1 MKVKNK
7 NSHKINTASPHGN
20 SHGSSSGKKKL
31 LWAIAAIPLL
41 LVALIVW
48 GLIEPYILDN
58 EEEEAIIPNL
68 PAAWE
73 GKKIGQV
80 SDFQVGMWWDNTYTV
95 AKSVE
100 KLIEE
105 DSDAVFITGDFIY
118 HANPN
123 PQPEIDKVVDLLR
136 PLTEANIPTY
146 AVLGNHD
153 YGMKSKKSKPDNKLA
168 TQLEQGL
175 ESIGIDVLNNEAV
188 AMPLQGKESNLHV
201 VGVDSHWA
209 KRDRIDEAL
218 SQLSTD
224 TPRIV
229 MVHNPDSFLDFPA
242 NTAPLAIAGHTHGGQ
257 IRLPY
262 LPQWSWLS
270 FAKDDKVVSDGWI
283 DKKYG
288 NAGNKLYVN
297 RGIGFSDIPIRIN
310 CAPEITFFTLKSQAK

>member
-1 MKVKNK
+1 MVVKNK
-7 NSHKINTASPHGN
+7 NIHQADIASPHEN
-20 SHGSSSGKKKL
+20 SQDLSGGKRKL
-31 LWAIAAIPLL
+31 LWVIAAIPLL
-41 LVALIVW
+41 LVALVVW
-48 GLIEPYILDN
+48 GLVEPYTLDD
-58 EEEEAIIPNL
+58 EEEEAIVPNL

-95 AKSVE
+95 ANSIE

-188 AMPLQGKESNLHV
+188 TIPLQGKESDLHV

-218 SQLSTD
+218 SELSTD

-297 RGIGFSDIPIRIN
+297 RGIGFSDVPIRIN